1 MTGPRDLLD
10 LVIVC
15 AIDAELTL
23 VVSLRP
29 PDIHNRSGGV
39 NRVSRR
45 LKVPTPIK
53 PSIRLSSARFFILS
67 ETHKRVTNEADPMR
81 NWRTIK

>member
-23 VVSLRP
+23 VVSPRP
-29 PDIHNRSGGV
+29 PDINNRSGGV
-39 NRVSRR
+39 NRVSWC
-45 LKVPTPIK
+45 LIVPTPKK
-53 PSIRLSSARFFILS
+53 PSIRLSSDRFFILS

-81 NWRTIK
+81 NWRNIK